1 MLCIFFAGV
10 LAALAGS
17 GAQGPLA
24 LAGAGILLIVG
35 LALGLLNRPAP
46 GAAPP
51 PQRRGTGRETGEYER
66 QRTRIMAEMAS
77 TLGATLDY
85 NKVLDAA
92 MDVGALGLKPRKDN
106 ARLLSMVLL
115 FDKEQKLYVATS
127 RRMMARDL
135 TARVPGQRGVLGQA
149 LGQAEPVIGGPGGE
163 DPELSY
169 FAAFQDA
176 YATLVIPLRSGFQ
189 NYGLLVFGSS
199 EPDAFSQEHADLL
212 AAIGTQATVALQNAV
227 LYGDL
232 RAEKE
237 RIIAVEEDA
246 RKKLARDLH
255 DGPTQSVS
263 AIAMRV
269 NYIRQLFVRDPS
281 GVPDELLKVEDL
293 ARKTTKDI
301 RHMLFTLRPL
311 VLENQGLIPALEQLG
326 QKMKETHNLEV
337 TVEAQPG
344 VETLITSQA
353 QGVLFYIVEEAVNN
367 ARKHAQAAHHIVRL
381 ARRENYMVVE
391 IEDDGVGF
399 DSGAVDSN
407 YDQRGSLGMINM
419 RERAALVEG
428 TLLVDSAPGR
438 GTKISVLIPLPVHPS
453 GGNGRK

>member
-1 MLCIFFAGV
+1 MACIFFAGV
-10 LAALAGS
+10 LAALAGF
-17 GAQGPLA
+17 GANGPLA
-24 LAGAGILLIVG
+24 LGGAGVLLIIGV
-35 LALGLLNRPAP
+35 ALGVANR
-46 GAAPP
+46 AAPTP
-51 PQRRGTGRETGEYER
+51 LTGTDRRAPRETTEFER
-66 QRTRIMAEMAS
+66 HRTRLMAEMGA

-92 MDVGALGLKPRKDN
+92 MDVGALGLKPRKDG

-115 FDKEQKLYVATS
+115 FDKDQRLYVATS
-127 RRMMARDL
+127 RRMMGRD
-135 TARVPGQRGVLGQA
+135 TAARVPGQRGVLGQA
-149 LGQAEPVIGGPGGE
+149 LGQAEPVIGGSGAE

-176 YATLVIPLRSGFQ
+176 RSTLVIPLRSGFQ

-199 EPDAFSQEHADLL
+199 EPDAFSQEHAELL

-237 RIIAVEEDA
+237 RIVAVEEEA

-281 GVPDELLKVEDL
+281 NVPDELLKVEDL
-293 ARKTTKDI
+293 ARKTTKEI

-311 VLENQGLIPALEQLG
+311 VLENQGLIPALEQLA
-326 QKMKETHNLEV
+326 QKMKETHNLDV
-337 TVEAQPG
+337 TIQSQPG
-344 VETLITSQA
+344 VETMITSQA
-353 QGVLFYIVEEAVNN
+353 QGVLFYIIEEAVNN
-367 ARKHAQAAHHIVRL
+367 ARKHAQAQHHYVRL
-381 ARRENYMVVE
+381 LRRENYLVVE

-399 DSGAVDSN
+399 DAGAVDSN

-438 GTKISVLIPLPVHPS
+438 GTKISVLIPLPVQPPA
-453 GGNGRK
+453 GNGRK